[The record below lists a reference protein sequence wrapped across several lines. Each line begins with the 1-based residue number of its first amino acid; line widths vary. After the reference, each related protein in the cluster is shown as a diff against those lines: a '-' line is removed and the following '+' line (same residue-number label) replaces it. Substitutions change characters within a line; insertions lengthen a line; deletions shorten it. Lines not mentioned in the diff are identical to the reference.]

1 VGVLVAAK
9 AVITDEVSAPG
20 TPDTPR
26 VKRRLGAEGQMSAR
40 QGCPHGMSAAAHH
53 PEGTE
58 SRSSFWEG
66 VHDSKDVDDVS

>member
-1 VGVLVAAK
+1 
-9 AVITDEVSAPG
+9 
-20 TPDTPR
+20 
-26 VKRRLGAEGQMSAR
+26 MSAR